1 MNWLRN
7 DPFSQSSSS
16 FDEDIMIKKL
26 HLAHEPDGRRLDSE
40 QLLRVTEH
48 ILLYAASATSEA
60 PATPVVGNIGISL
73 CNELYIK

>member
-26 HLAHEPDGRRLDSE
+26 HLTHEPDGRRLDSE
-40 QLLRVTEH
+40 LLLRVTEH
-48 ILLYAASATSEA
+48 ILLYAASTSEA
-60 PATPVVGNIGISL
+60 PATPVVGNIGI
-73 CNELYIK
+73 YIVPL